1 MVIGNGMIGK
11 KFAPYRLNDAFVIFA
26 SGVSNSKTIDDS
38 AYQRE
43 KELLQ
48 SVIQENTDKTLVYFS
63 TCSIYDPDE
72 QTSKYVLHKKNLEAL
87 IQKKCNQFH
96 IFRVSNL
103 VGISDNPNTI
113 LNFFIQHFKHKIN
126 FDLWSNAA
134 RNLLDIDDMYR
145 IVDHILQN
153 RLYLCKVLNIASPV
167 TYSVKEII
175 AAIESLWNI
184 KANYIPIE
192 KGSRFIVDITAITP
206 IIRELGI
213 RFENDYLTILLKKY
227 YSHQ

>member
-1 MVIGNGMIGK
+1 MISK
-11 KFAPYRLNDAFVIFA
+11 RFAPYRLNDAFVIFA
-26 SGVSNSKTIDDS
+26 SGVSNSKNIDDC

-48 SVIQENTDKTLVYFS
+48 SVIQNNADKTLVYFS

-72 QTSKYVLHKKNLEAL
+72 QTSKYVLHKKNLEEL
-87 IQKKCNQFH
+87 IQKTCKRFH
-96 IFRVSNL
+96 IFRVSNI
-103 VGISDNPNTI
+103 VGISGNPNTV
-113 LNFFIQHFKHKIN
+113 LNFFIQHIKHKIN
-126 FDLWSNAA
+126 FDLWCNAT

-153 RLYLCKVLNIASPV
+153 RLYLCEVVNIANPG

-184 KANYIPIE
+184 KANYIHIE
-192 KGSRFIVDITAITP
+192 KGSRFTIDVTVITP
-206 IIRELGI
+206 IIHQLGI
-213 RFENDYLTILLKKY
+213 RFENDYLAILLKKY
-227 YSHQ
+227 YSQQ

>member
-1 MVIGNGMIGK
+1 MVIGSGMIGK
-11 KFAPYRLNDAFVIFA
+11 RFAPYQLNDAFVIFA
-26 SGVSNSKTIDDS
+26 SGVSNSKNIDDN

-48 SVIQENTDKTLVYFS
+48 SVIQENAEKTLVYFS
-63 TCSIYDPDE
+63 TCSVYDPDE
-72 QTSKYVLHKKNLEAL
+72 QTSKYVLHKKNMETL
-87 IQKKCNQFH
+87 IQENCNQFH

-103 VGISDNPNTI
+103 VGISNNPNTV
-113 LNFFIQHFKHKIN
+113 LNFFIQHIQHKIN
-126 FDLWSNAA
+126 FDLWCNAT

-153 RLYLCKVLNIASPV
+153 RLYLCKVVNVANPV
-167 TYSVKEII
+167 THYVKEII

-192 KGSRFIVDITAITP
+192 KGSRFTIDVTAITP
-206 IIRELGI
+206 IIHELGI
-213 RFENDYLTILLKKY
+213 RFERDYLTILLQKY
-227 YSHQ
+227 YSQQ

>member
-1 MVIGNGMIGK
+1 MVIGNGLIGK
-11 KFAPYRLNDAFVIFA
+11 RFGPYQLNDAFVIFA
-26 SGVSNSKTIDDS
+26 SGVSNSKNIDDN

-48 SVIQENTDKTLVYFS
+48 SVIQENADKTLVYFS
-63 TCSIYDPDE
+63 TCSVYDPDE
-72 QTSKYVLHKKNLEAL
+72 QTSKYVLHKKNMETL
-87 IQKKCNQFH
+87 IQENCNQFH

-103 VGISDNPNTI
+103 VGISGNPNTV
-113 LNFFIQHFKHKIN
+113 LNFFIQHIQHQIN
-126 FDLWSNAA
+126 FDLWCNAT

-153 RLYLCKVLNIASPV
+153 RLYLCKVVNVANPV
-167 TYSVKEII
+167 THYVKEII

-192 KGSRFIVDITAITP
+192 KGSRFAIDITTITP

-213 RFENDYLTILLKKY
+213 RFEKDYLTILLQKY
-227 YSHQ
+227 YSQQ